1 MEMEASRLEDG
12 EPLGVS
18 RGDDL
23 VEADESTLRSRGE
36 RDKSGIAS
44 IGVMAV
50 SVGEKA
56 GVSGSA
62 PKTSNRDDRSRL
74 ARQPMKI

>member
-18 RGDDL
+18 KGDDL
-23 VEADESTLRSRGE
+23 VEVDESAPRSRGE

-62 PKTSNRDDRSRL
+62 PKTSN
-74 ARQPMKI
+74 